1 MVAIPV
7 SGRLQRAGRTR
18 RRAFGLRPVP
28 SSSSRPFGVNPS
40 RLPACGAARFA
51 CLQGIGARPIPAARC
66 LAPLGEPNRHAPDR
80 PGQRPTTRA
89 GLGGYAGACCDRLCK
104 CVPPSTLAVRCLAV
118 TKDGSRGFT
127 DMAARPCRGVPHH
140 ASSVAA
146 AGRVRGALPPVIGN
160 WPCPSQGRAAETVV
174 RGCRAGHA
182 SFRSWIGPRR
192 PCLVVNPGG
201 GAGFVSATFQP
212 K

>member
-66 LAPLGEPNRHAPDR
+66 LAPLGESRTGSRRIGQASAPPLGQDLADTPGLAVAGCANTCR
-80 PGQRPTTRA
+80 PRRWRFVAWPSRRTVLADSRIWPPGLALEFPTTLQAWPPHGA
-89 GLGGYAGACCDRLCK
+89 GC
-104 CVPPSTLAVRCLAV
+104 
-118 TKDGSRGFT
+118 
-127 DMAARPCRGVPHH
+127 
-140 ASSVAA
+140 VAA
-146 AGRVRGALPPVIGN
+146 SHWRLALPESGGALLKPSCGDAEPAMPPFGVG
-160 WPCPSQGRAAETVV
+160 SAQGV
-174 RGCRAGHA
+174 
-182 SFRSWIGPRR
+182 
-192 PCLVVNPGG
+192 LVWL
-201 GAGFVSATFQP
+201 
-212 K
+212 